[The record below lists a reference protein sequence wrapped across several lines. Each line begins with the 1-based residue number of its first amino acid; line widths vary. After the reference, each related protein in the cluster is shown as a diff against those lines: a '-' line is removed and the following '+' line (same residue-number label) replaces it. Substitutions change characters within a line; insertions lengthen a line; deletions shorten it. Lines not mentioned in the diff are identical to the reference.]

1 MAWVNEEL
9 GRRFAEIAHL
19 LALTGADRFRVRAY
33 ERSASA
39 LATAPVD
46 LAEVPREQLKDV
58 KGVGDSTA
66 KKVIEYL
73 DTGEI
78 AMLTELRAKVPAGV
92 TELDPRAR
100 DRPEAGHAAGRGR
113 DRLARGAAR
122 GHRRATGCPAS
133 ARRRR

>member
-1 MAWVNEEL
+1 MSSMAWVNEEL

-66 KKVIEYL
+66 KKVMEYL

-92 TELDPRAR
+92 TELTRVPGIGPKLAMQL
-100 DRPEAGHAAGRGR
+100 AGAR
-113 DRLARGAAR
+113 DRLARGAAG
-122 GHRRATGCPAS
+122 GHRG
-133 ARRRR
+133 